1 MSQAQQEQDAN
12 AAVIAEFRA
21 NKGVVEAP
29 YDDPPPML
37 LLHTVGRKSGKGHVV
52 PMRGMPAGASFYV
65 FGSAHGKLTQPDW
78 YYNLIAHPD
87 ITIERGTDSL
97 PVHATVVAGEER
109 DRIFARQAVRF
120 PIFAEYQRRLERTI
134 PVFRLDPRTE

>member
-21 NKGVVEAP
+21 NKGEVKAP

-37 LLHTVGRKSGKGHVV
+37 LLHTVGRKSGKAHVV

-65 FGSAHGKLTQPDW
+65 FGSAHGKPTQPDW
-78 YYNLIAHPD
+78 YYNLIAQPD
-87 ITIERGTDSL
+87 ITIERGTES
-97 PVHATVVAGEER
+97 AAGSR
-109 DRIFARQAVRF
+109 YRGRWRRARPHLRPPGRQI
-120 PIFAEYQRRLERTI
+120 PDLRR
-134 PVFRLDPRTE
+134 V